1 MKHYFKYSGGYVN
14 IDDENLYLTNSGNW
28 QEARG
33 LEEKSPSTVRANN
46 NRIIRMKG
54 FVYGIIIVVSAAA
67 FLFYKALS
75 FGLLLS
81 FGALAYKLFDYF
93 GTEFGKR
100 YKIPLNKLKEVKI
113 EGETMTLIFLNGRN
127 EVDRESVENVDA
139 RLKDFLSAY
148 FGNGVENLNVRI

>member
-1 MKHYFKYSGGYVN
+1 MKHYFKYFGGYVN
-14 IDDENLYLTNSGNW
+14 IDEENLYLTNSGNW

-54 FVYGIIIVVSAAA
+54 FVYGIIIVLSAAA
-67 FLFYKALS
+67 FLFYTALS
-75 FGLLLS
+75 LGLLLG

-100 YKIPLNKLKEVKI
+100 YKIPLSKLKEAKM
-113 EGETMTLIFLNGRN
+113 EGDTITLIFLNAQN
-127 EVDRESVENVDA
+127 EVDRESVENADL

-148 FGNGVENLNVRI
+148 FANGAESLNARI